1 VRNFQRWKQQEAS
14 NLKER
19 SHQHQ
24 QRFLLEGGDDED
36 PEDDGLGPLPE
47 GWGEYQLV
55 LCHAM
60 QYKHLWNEQEQD
72 VLLNI

>member
-47 GWGEYQLV
+47 GWGEYQCCAMPCNTSV
-55 LCHAM
+55 LGM
-60 QYKHLWNEQEQD
+60 NKEQD
-72 VLLNI
+72 VLINI